1 MRKVRKS
8 NSNLFERKIIFLRT
22 HWMQSIV
29 FLEKSEK
36 QNVSRRKYMAMKNTR
51 KRIMN
56 ETFTRRIM
64 NETFSRRIKNE
75 KFTRRRN

>member
-8 NSNLFERKIIFLRT
+8 NSNLFERKIIFMRT

-29 FLEKSEK
+29 FLEKNKK
-36 QNVSRRKYMAMKNTR
+36 QNVPKIYMTMENSR
-51 KRIMN
+51 KRVMN